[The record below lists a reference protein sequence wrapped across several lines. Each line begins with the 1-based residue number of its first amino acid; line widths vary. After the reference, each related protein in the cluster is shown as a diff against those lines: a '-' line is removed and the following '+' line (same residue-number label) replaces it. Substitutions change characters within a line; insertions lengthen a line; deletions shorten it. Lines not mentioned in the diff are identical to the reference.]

1 MKPLTPPHT
10 NGFRKI
16 QILIVDDHA
25 ITRAGL
31 CTLINLEADMVV
43 AGEAANGREAAEAF
57 DRLRPDVT
65 MMDLRLPGVD
75 GVVATEVIRARHP
88 DARII
93 ILSAY
98 DWDEDIYRAFHAG
111 AAGYLLKAV
120 SREDLLSAIRS
131 AYRGEVAIPPSI
143 AQRLAQRTG
152 QSELSQREFEV
163 LRLMMYGL
171 SNKEIG
177 AMLFIS
183 ERTVKLH
190 ASNLFAKIKVKDRTE
205 AVMAA
210 LQRGLVHME
219 DNLRPPRPAEKA
231 NHSAPARSA
240 VFVAAGIR
248 APARIVTPVVTRPS

>member
-1 MKPLTPPHT
+1 MKQLTPSHT
-10 NGFRKI
+10 NARRKI
-16 QILIVDDHA
+16 QVLVVDDHP
-25 ITRAGL
+25 ITRTGL
-31 CTLINLEADMVV
+31 ATLVNVEGDMMVV
-43 AGEAANGREAAEAF
+43 GEAGSGREAAEAF
-57 DRLRPDVT
+57 DQLRPDVT
-65 MMDLRLPGVD
+65 LMDLRMPGMD
-75 GVVATEVIRARHP
+75 GVVATEVIRARHAN
-88 DARII
+88 ARVII
-93 ILSAY
+93 ISAY

-111 AAGYLLKAV
+111 AAGYLLKGVAGD
-120 SREDLLSAIRS
+120 EILEAIRS
-131 AYRGEVAIPPSI
+131 AYRGEVAIPHSI
-143 AQRLAQRTG
+143 AQRLAQRTA

-219 DNLRPPRPAEKA
+219 DNLRPPRPAQKLS
-231 NHSAPARSA
+231 HSAPARSEA
-240 VFVAAGIR
+240 FLDVR
-248 APARIVTPVVTRPS
+248 TPARILAPNVNRR